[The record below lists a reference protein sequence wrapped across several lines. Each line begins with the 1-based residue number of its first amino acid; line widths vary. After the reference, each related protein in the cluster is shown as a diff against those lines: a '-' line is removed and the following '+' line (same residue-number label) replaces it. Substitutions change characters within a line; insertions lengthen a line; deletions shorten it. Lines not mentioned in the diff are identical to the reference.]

1 MTGISTAVAWMGI
14 AVVAFPLGAVAQSS
28 EKAFLDRFAASWT
41 GGGTVVRD
49 ADRAPKRLNVSCS
62 LGQSQGTNAIRVNGT
77 CRALIFTR
85 PFGANLTF
93 DPASGRYKGT
103 YIGANSGPATLSG
116 KRTGDAVN
124 LTVTWNKPING
135 DRTARLTI
143 RNDGRNLAIRMT
155 DKAGP
160 GGPEMVTTDLRFGRR

>member
-1 MTGISTAVAWMGI
+1 MTGKSVAAWIGV
-14 AVVAFPLGAVAQSS
+14 AVVAFPAGAMAQSS

-62 LGQSQGTNAIRVNGT
+62 LGQSQGTNSIRVNGT

-85 PFGANLTF
+85 PFGANLTY
-93 DPASGRYKGT
+93 DQASGRYRGT

-116 KRTGDAVN
+116 KRKGDAVN
-124 LTVTWNKPING
+124 LTVTWSKPING
-135 DRTARLTI
+135 DRTAHLTI
-143 RNDGRNLAIRMT
+143 RNDGRNLTIRMT
-155 DKAGP
+155 DNAGP
-160 GGPEMVTTDLRFGRR
+160 GGPNLVTTDLRFARR